1 MWVRSMQ
8 QLSWYINDGLCI
20 YGKKYIYIE
29 NMAILNKKG
38 VDYICAIW
46 NTSKSYA
53 K

>member
-1 MWVRSMQ
+1 MMAFVYMAK
-8 QLSWYINDGLCI
+8 N
-20 YGKKYIYIE
+20 IYIE

-46 NTSKSYA
+46 NTSTSYA